1 MQDIMMAK
9 ESTQRRKIHPKKFA
23 MWIAIGSI
31 IMMFGGL
38 TSGYIVRKSQG
49 NWETFKLPVEFY
61 ISTIVILLSSAT
73 LMLALRS
80 FKQRKMVLHRNM
92 VSLTFILGI
101 AFAVLQYIGFKELFY
116 NYNMKWANN
125 VAFQYLIV
133 IVLVHALHI
142 IGGVV
147 ALLILF
153 MQTYSRKVKTY
164 STTALEIVSTYWHFV
179 DILWIYLFIFFLMN
193 R

>member
-1 MQDIMMAK
+1 MMTAEK
-9 ESTQRRKIHPKKFA
+9 SAQRRKIHPKKFA

-38 TSGYIVRKSQG
+38 TSGYIVRRSQG
-49 NWETFKLPVEFY
+49 NWQTFKLPVEFY
-61 ISTIVILLSSAT
+61 ISTAVILLSSAT

-80 FKQRKMVLHRNM
+80 FKQRQMRLHRNL
-92 VSLTFILGI
+92 VTLTFILGI
-101 AFAVLQYIGFKELFY
+101 TFTVLQYIGFKDLY
-116 NYNMKWANN
+116 HQMRWDNN

-133 IVLVHALHI
+133 IVLVHAVHI

-153 MQTYSRKVKTY
+153 LNTYSRKVKTY
-164 STTALEIVSTYWHFV
+164 STTGLEIVSTYWHFV
-179 DILWIYLFIFFLMN
+179 DILWIYLFIFFIMN

>member
-1 MQDIMMAK
+1 MMTVEK
-9 ESTQRRKIHPKKFA
+9 STQRRKIHPKKFA

-49 NWETFKLPVEFY
+49 NWQPFPLPVAFF
-61 ISTIVILLSSAT
+61 ISTAVVLLSSAT
-73 LMLALRS
+73 LHTALRS
-80 FKQRKMVLHRNM
+80 FRQRRMSLHRSM
-92 VSLTFILGI
+92 VTLTFILGL
-101 AFAVLQYIGFKELFY
+101 AFTILQYVGFKELY
-116 NYNMKWANN
+116 AQMTWDNN

-142 IGGVV
+142 LGGVV
-147 ALLILF
+147 ALFILF
-153 MQTYSRKVKTY
+153 LQTYSRKVKTY
-164 STTALEIVSTYWHFV
+164 SATALEITGTYWHFV
-179 DILWIYLFIFFLMN
+179 DLLWIYLFLFFIMN

>member
-1 MQDIMMAK
+1 
-9 ESTQRRKIHPKKFA
+9 

-49 NWETFKLPVEFY
+49 NWEPFPLPTAFF
-61 ISTIVILLSSAT
+61 ISTAVILLSSGT
-73 LMLALRS
+73 LHLALRS
-80 FKQRKMVLHRNM
+80 FKQRSMSLHRNM
-92 VSLTFILGI
+92 VTLTFILGV
-101 AFAVLQYIGFKELFY
+101 AFTVLQYIGFKELY
-116 NYNMKWANN
+116 HQMKWSNN
-125 VAFQYLIV
+125 VSFQYLIV
-133 IVLVHALHI
+133 IVLVHAIHI

-153 MQTYSRKVKTY
+153 LNTYSRKVKTY
-164 STTALEIVSTYWHFV
+164 SATGLEIVSTYWHFV
-179 DILWIYLFIFFLMN
+179 DILWIYLFVFFIMN

>member
-1 MQDIMMAK
+1 MQKIMTAK
-9 ESTQRRKIHPKKFA
+9 DSTQRRKIHPKKFA

-49 NWETFKLPVEFY
+49 NWETFKLPAEFY
-61 ISTIVILLSSAT
+61 ISTVVIIISSLS
-73 LMLALRS
+73 LMLAFRS
-80 FKQRKMVLHRNM
+80 FKQRKMIMYRNL
-92 VSLTFILGI
+92 VTLTFILGV
-101 AFAVLQYIGFKELFY
+101 AFTVLQYIGFKELFAG
-116 NYNMKWANN
+116 MKWANN
-125 VAFQYLIV
+125 VAFQYLLV
-133 IVLVHALHI
+133 IVLVHAAHI

-153 MQTYSRKVKTY
+153 LQTYSRKVKTY

-179 DILWIYLFIFFLMN
+179 DILWLYLFVFFMMN

>member
-1 MQDIMMAK
+1 MTAK
-9 ESTQRRKIHPKKFA
+9 ESAQRRKIHPKKFA

-49 NWETFKLPVEFY
+49 NWETFKLPAAFY
-61 ISTIVILLSSAT
+61 ISTVVILLSSAT

-92 VSLTFILGI
+92 VTLTFILGI
-101 AFAVLQYIGFKELFY
+101 AFTVLQYIGFKELFQQ
-116 NYNMKWANN
+116 MKWANN

-142 IGGVV
+142 IGGVA

-153 MQTYSRKVKTY
+153 LQTYSRKVKTY

>member
-1 MQDIMMAK
+1 MQNIMTAK
-9 ESTQRRKIHPKKFA
+9 EPTQRRKIHPKKFA

-49 NWETFKLPVEFY
+49 NWETFKLPGEFY
-61 ISTIVILLSSAT
+61 ISTAVILVSSAT

-80 FKQRKMVLHRNM
+80 FKQRKMILHRNL
-92 VSLTFILGI
+92 VTLTFILGV
-101 AFAVLQYIGFKELFY
+101 AFTVLQYFGFKELFAS
-116 NYNMKWANN
+116 MKWANN

-147 ALLILF
+147 ALLILWL
-153 MQTYSRKVKTY
+153 QTYSRKVKTY

-179 DILWIYLFIFFLMN
+179 DILWLYLFIFFLLN

>member
-1 MQDIMMAK
+1 MQDIMTAK

-61 ISTIVILLSSAT
+61 ISTAVILISSAT

-92 VSLTFILGI
+92 VTLTFVLGI
-101 AFAVLQYIGFKELFY
+101 TFTVLQYIGFKELFQQ
-116 NYNMKWANN
+116 MKWANN